1 MYLKEL
7 IGIVTFQKKIVTGL
21 GFDPGHIISRYWFAI
36 N

>member
-7 IGIVTFQKKIVTGL
+7 IGIVSFQKKVTGL
-21 GFDPGHIISRYWFAI
+21 GFDPEHIRSRYWFAI